1 MRDIETGLS
10 RRMGYVSFK
19 ESKAVDIAIDEMHE
33 TVNPTTSL
41 HFPPA
46 PLPGPSAFAVSHAA
60 VAAIATAQRLLRTPG
75 LLLPSPSSRLVSH
88 SHMHTPRAATAGR
101 PEPHL
106 ATLQPLQRTHAPL
119 NRGRGRRGAARLARA

>member
-60 VAAIATAQRLLRTPG
+60 VAAITTAQRPLRP
-75 LLLPSPSSRLVSH
+75 LPSPVRLCS
-88 SHMHTPRAATAGR
+88 
-101 PEPHL
+101 
-106 ATLQPLQRTHAPL
+106 PLHWQGSTRHCDACYID
-119 NRGRGRRGAARLARA
+119 